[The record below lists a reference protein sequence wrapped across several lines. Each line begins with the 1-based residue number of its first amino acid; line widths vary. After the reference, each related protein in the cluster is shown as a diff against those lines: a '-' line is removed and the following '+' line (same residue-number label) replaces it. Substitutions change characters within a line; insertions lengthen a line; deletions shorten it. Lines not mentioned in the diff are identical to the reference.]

1 MHLLVENQ
9 RQYFLEGK
17 TLPVNI
23 RKANLR
29 KLLSVLLNNEKFLA
43 EAIYKDFRKSFY
55 VTVENELCIPYGE
68 INRALRKLSKWSSP
82 KRCRTDPVNFPAS
95 SRSVPVPYG
104 VALVIG
110 PWNYPY
116 MLNLVPVI
124 SALAAGNTV
133 ILKPSE
139 LAPNSSSALSELINT
154 NFPPELL
161 HVVEGGVEGTG
172 VLLKERF
179 DKIFFTGSSA
189 VGKIIMKAAANHLT
203 PVTLELGGKN
213 PVIVMPDCNL
223 RIAAQ
228 RIIWGKC
235 HNNGQT
241 CVSPDH
247 VYVHRE
253 IEEELLNEMKKAA
266 EKIHRND
273 PLNCT
278 ILPRIINENH
288 FDRLRGMIDGN
299 RVVFGGKHDR
309 KELFIEPTV
318 LRDVKEGDAVMR
330 EEIFGPILPVLE
342 FDKIE
347 TLINN
352 IRQRPTPLILYI
364 FTGSRKM
371 AGRIMKAIPSGGVSI
386 NDTVMQFVNINIPLG
401 GLGESGMGSYHGRA
415 GFDAFTHYQSV
426 MKKPTWFELSIKYP
440 PYKSYRLKLLR
451 VFLGRSIRGFWQ

>member
-1 MHLLVENQ
+1 M
-9 RQYFLEGK
+9 
-17 TLPVNI
+17 
-23 RKANLR
+23 
-29 KLLSVLLNNEKFLA
+29 SNEKFLA

-55 VTVENELCIPYGE
+55 ATVENELCIPYGE
-68 INRALRKLSKWSSP
+68 INRALRKLAKWSSP
-82 KRCRTDPVNFPAS
+82 KRCRTDLINFPAS

-116 MLNLVPVI
+116 MLTLVPVI

-139 LAPNSSSALSELINT
+139 LSSNSSSALSELINS

-161 HVVEGGVEGTG
+161 YVVEGGAEVTQI
-172 VLLKERF
+172 LLKEKF
-179 DKIFFTGSSA
+179 DKIFFTGSTA
-189 VGKIIMKAAANHLT
+189 VGKIVMKAAANHLT

-228 RIIWGKC
+228 RIIWGKF
-235 HNNGQT
+235 HNNGQA

-247 VYVHRE
+247 VYVQRDIKE
-253 IEEELLNEMKKAA
+253 KLFNEMKKAA
-266 EKIHRND
+266 EKIHHND

-288 FDRLRGMIDGN
+288 FDRLAEMINGN
-299 RVVFGGKHDR
+299 SIVFGGKYDK

-318 LRDVKEGDAVMR
+318 LMDTNERDPVMK

-342 FDKIE
+342 FDNIE
-347 TLINN
+347 ALINN
-352 IRQRPTPLILYI
+352 IKQKPAPLILYI
-364 FTGSRKM
+364 FTGSKKM
-371 AGRIMKAIPSGGVSI
+371 AGRIIKEVPSGSVSV

-401 GLGESGMGSYHGRA
+401 GMGESGMGSYHGRA
-415 GFDAFTHYQSV
+415 GFDNFSHYKSV
-426 MKKPTWFELSIKYP
+426 MKKATWFELFFKYP

-451 VFLGRSIRGFWQ
+451 VFLGRSLRGFWQ